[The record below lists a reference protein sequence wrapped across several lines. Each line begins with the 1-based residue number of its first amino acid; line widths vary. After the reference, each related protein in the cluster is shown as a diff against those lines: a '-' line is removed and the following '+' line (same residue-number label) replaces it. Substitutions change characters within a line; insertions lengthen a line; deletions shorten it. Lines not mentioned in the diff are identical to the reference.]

1 MAEMGLPCFISKVY
15 AAVPEA
21 LPDPRVGSRF
31 IDIGLEIFRASG
43 KRRRRGTRQLGS
55 RRHSCI
61 VVGQSLRGPG
71 AGAPGDASLLRSHR
85 ARCGAW
91 LEAASR
97 SWLQGPATQPYSA
110 TDSPLGDGLS
120 FSAHRR
126 CDRAATKRS
135 SASTFTR
142 WRHCLIIGRR
152 TLVFMI
158 SSAKVSTSDDIVVPV
173 HHAIAEGRRS
183 CPVAIRSHSWFVE
196 GRIVAEWER
205 TGCSWEQGT
214 AGERGVGSQS
224 WAVNCMQLSLQ
235 ETETEVH

>member
-110 TDSPLGDGLS
+110 TDVLSAMACLSPLTDV
-120 FSAHRR
+120 AIEPPRR
-126 CDRAATKRS
+126 DRAPARLH
-135 SASTFTR
+135 A
-142 WRHCLIIGRR
+142 G
-152 TLVFMI
+152 
-158 SSAKVSTSDDIVVPV
+158 DI
-173 HHAIAEGRRS
+173 A
-183 CPVAIRSHSWFVE
+183 
-196 GRIVAEWER
+196 
-205 TGCSWEQGT
+205 
-214 AGERGVGSQS
+214 
-224 WAVNCMQLSLQ
+224 
-235 ETETEVH
+235 